1 MQAPYA
7 QAAPP
12 TARRPDR
19 GLRLARLLTVLYFS
33 ACSLQ
38 GLFRLRLAGATAE
51 AFSAVLRVWYA
62 EALVFG
68 ALWGLAALIHGLVN
82 GGGERDSR
90 TPRASAST
98 PAHGGVLRA
107 LERDRG
113 R

>member
-1 MQAPYA
+1 MHAPYAA
-7 QAAPP
+7 QAAPIV
-12 TARRPDR
+12 TTSSDR

-38 GLFRLRLAGATAE
+38 GLIRLRSAGGTLD
-51 AFSAVLRVWYA
+51 AFPAILHVWYA

-68 ALWGLAALIHGLVN
+68 AVWGLAALIHGLVKG
-82 GGGERDSR
+82 GGGERA
-90 TPRASAST
+90 PRRARHA
-98 PAHGGVLRA
+98 PAPGGMLRA

>member
-7 QAAPP
+7 AAAPP
-12 TARRPDR
+12 AAPSRERA
-19 GLRLARLLTVLYFS
+19 LRIARLLTVLYFS

-38 GLFRLRLAGATAE
+38 GLLRLRLAGATPE
-51 AFSAVLRVWYA
+51 TFTAVLNAWYA

-68 ALWGLAALIHGLVN
+68 AAWGLAALIHGMVQG
-82 GGGERDSR
+82 GGGERA
-90 TPRASAST
+90 PRRRRD
-98 PAHGGVLRA
+98 PAPSSGGVLRA